1 MCVDYESSELLLYQ
15 NMVIQDSGDIEQ
27 ALVHLNEHSEQ
38 IFDKV
43 TVKETYGKNQH
54 QIFSQN
60 LFFF

>member
-43 TVKETYGKNQH
+43 TVKETYGK
-54 QIFSQN
+54 I
-60 LFFF
+60 